1 MASAPTTSTAGHKP
15 VTTEHQQASPLK
27 ALWRIVTHIDRSKIN
42 AWQALRNTVG
52 LIAPLIAGYALG
64 MPRGGLA
71 MASGALNV
79 SYSDGSDPYRQRAK
93 RMLASTVW
101 CSIAVLLGG
110 LTAHSNALAI
120 VMATLWAF
128 SAGMLVALG
137 STAADVGVIST
148 VVLLV
153 YSAQALTPYQALQA
167 AGLALC
173 GGLLQIALSVALWPV
188 RRYEPERRALAT
200 LYFELARVATLPV
213 EATSAPLATRE
224 IAQAHEALSGL
235 ATDMSLGALRVPFF
249 AIASRAH
256 PLESF
261 DAGAAA
267 VSVGSR
273 KCVSSRNC
281 DARSIPCPCGKFV
294 RHNRQHLLSG
304 KRIHLEADRLVLGIA
319 LGAQLGGRNR
329 THLRILQMPP
339 CAT

>member
-1 MASAPTTSTAGHKP
+1 MASSPPTTTTIGKATAPENQH
-15 VTTEHQQASPLK
+15 VSAIR

-42 AWQALRNTVG
+42 PWQALRNTVG
-52 LIAPLIAGYALG
+52 VVAPLIVGYALG

-93 RMLASTVW
+93 RMLASTAW

-128 SAGMLVALG
+128 TAGMLVSLG

-153 YSAQALTPYQALQA
+153 YSAQPLTAMQALQA

-188 RRYEPERRALAT
+188 QRYEPERRSLAAL
-200 LYFELARVATLPV
+200 YSELARMATHPA
-213 EATSAPLATRE
+213 EATSAPPATRE
-224 IAQAHEALSGL
+224 IAQAHDALTSL
-235 ATDMSLGALRVPFF
+235 ATDMSLSALRYRSLLSQAERIRLSLTTLARLRGRLTRSDASNPAIETLDRYRENAAYILN
-249 AIASRAH
+249 AIA
-256 PLESF
+256 
-261 DAGAAA
+261 
-267 VSVGSR
+267 GSL
-273 KCVSSRNC
+273 N
-281 DARSIPCPCGKFV
+281 
-294 RHNRQHLLSG
+294 SG
-304 KRIHLEADRLVLGIA
+304 KEI
-319 LGAQLGGRNR
+319 QL
-329 THLRILQMPP
+329 
-339 CAT
+339 